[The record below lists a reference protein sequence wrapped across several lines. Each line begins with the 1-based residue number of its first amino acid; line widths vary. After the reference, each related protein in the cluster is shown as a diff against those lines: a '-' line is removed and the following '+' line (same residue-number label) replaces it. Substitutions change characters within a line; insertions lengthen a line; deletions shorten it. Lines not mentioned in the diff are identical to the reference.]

1 MANYRYGGGSGSL
14 PPVIKGLLII
24 NVAAYIAQVT
34 FLPGLTEWGALH
46 YWSSNLFKPHQIIT
60 MMFLHDP
67 SSFWHLGFNMLTLWM
82 FGTILENYWGSK
94 RFLNFY
100 MICGIGASVVTLL
113 SVPFSAS
120 QFVHHH
126 PEYLQSG
133 DVFSQV
139 VEQYK
144 EQYSAIG
151 ASGAIMGVMAAY
163 AYLFPN
169 TELYLYFAIPVKAK
183 YAIPCFILYDLVS
196 GLGIGIKGDNVA
208 HFAHLGGA
216 LIGLLLVLI
225 WNKTNR
231 KNFY

>member
-1 MANYRYGGGSGSL
+1 MANYGSGGGFGYV

-24 NVAAYIAQVT
+24 NVAAYIAQVS

-46 YWSSNLFKPHQIIT
+46 FWTSALFKPHQIIT

-67 SSFWHLGFNMLTLWM
+67 SSVWHLLFNMLALWM
-82 FGTILENYWGSK
+82 FGSVLENFWGSK

-100 MICGIGASVVTLL
+100 MICGIGASFVTLL
-113 SVPFSAS
+113 SVPFSAA
-120 QFVHHH
+120 QYANHH
-126 PEYLQSG
+126 PEILSEG
-133 DVFSQV
+133 GTVSQLID
-139 VEQYK
+139 QYK

-151 ASGAIMGVMAAY
+151 ASGAIMGVMAAF

-169 TELYLYFAIPVKAK
+169 TRLYLYFAIPVKAK
-183 YAIPCFILYDLVS
+183 YAIPLFVLYDLVS

-216 LIGLLLVLI
+216 LIGILVVII
-225 WNKTNR
+225 WNRRNR